1 MAASLSA
8 KQKELLE
15 RYNRTD
21 TAFPS
26 LTLASLF
33 ENQAKA
39 TPKSEAVRYHQRS
52 LTYSQLNEK
61 ANRLAHFLR
70 KNGAG
75 RNQYIGLCVD
85 RSLEMAWS
93 ISGIIKSGAAYVPFD
108 ASYPQERI
116 SYMIRQSA
124 IKTVIAQKEY
134 ASLFQSSGIK
144 VITFEELDDLLKN
157 ESAANP
163 EVINQP
169 DDAAYVLFTSGST
182 GNPKGVVMIHRALT
196 NLLHWQNSKTNL
208 GTPAVTLQ
216 FAPVSFDVSF
226 QEFFSTWTTG
236 GCIVMIDDDFRLNAI
251 KLLTFIIEQKIERLF
266 LPFIA
271 LQHLAQVAVESNTFP
286 KGLKDVITAGE
297 QLRITSAIRKFFTE
311 LPDTRLHNHYGPT
324 ETHVITAYTL
334 PVDVASWNELPPI
347 GTPVSNT
354 KIFLLNDAML
364 PVEIGEEGELY
375 AAGEALAHGYINA
388 EELTN
393 ERFLKNPFG
402 EGRIYK
408 TGDLARY
415 LTDGNIEYLG
425 RADGQ
430 VKVRGYRIELA
441 EVESAV
447 EKLQEVKLAVAT
459 VREDEPGNKKLAVYV
474 MMKDGKNFSPAKIRT
489 HLKAILPDYMMPSF
503 IVQVNDFPRTPS
515 GKIDKRSLP
524 KPDNKRPELGNVF
537 IEPAT
542 DLQKLLALLW
552 CDLLGI
558 DRAGTEDNFFDLG
571 GNSLLALQMIA
582 RLKTEHG
589 YDLPVVKLYQQPTIK
604 GIEKILSGN
613 KSDSFYDKAHARLKK
628 ENNTAEI
635 KSLEDGIAIIG
646 MAGKFPGA
654 KNTDELW
661 QILEQEKETTKFF
674 TKAELDITIPEEI
687 KNDPSYVAA
696 RGVIDDADKFDAA
709 FFGMNPK
716 VAELMDPQ
724 QRVMLETA
732 WAALE
737 NAGYAAD
744 KFQGLVGVFTG
755 MGNNTY
761 FTHNVLSDKEAIERV
776 GSFLVMTANE
786 KDYIATR
793 IAHEMNLKGPAL
805 SIHTA
810 CSTSLVAVASAF
822 ESLLNNKCDMALS
835 GGVSVT
841 SPVNSGHL
849 YNEGGMFSSDG
860 HTRPF
865 DTKATGT
872 VFSDGCG
879 MVVLKRYIDAVRDGD
894 TIYAVIR
901 GAALNNDG
909 AEKASFTAPSVEGQA
924 MVIAMAQAQAG
935 IEPDTITYVEAHGTA
950 TPLGDPIEVEAL
962 TLAFRGKTDKK
973 QFCAL
978 GSVKSNFGHLTPAA
992 GVAGLIKTVLAM
1004 KHKKIPATL
1013 HFASPNP
1020 AIDFENSPFYVNNK
1034 LIDWKTDG
1042 IPRRAGISS
1051 FGVGGTNV
1059 HVIVEEAPEQ
1069 QPSGIAR
1076 SKHLMLL
1083 SAKTENALE
1092 ESTSNLKTY
1101 LSHHPEI
1108 NLADAAYT
1116 LQTGRKHFN
1125 HRKFLG
1131 CSNHQL
1137 DNLSPKNSGN
1147 RKLESPATGVAF
1159 MFPGQGSQYAGMGQN
1174 LYRDE
1179 IVFKHAVDQCAT
1191 HFEKHLKRDIREIL
1205 FPSSEKLQ
1213 EAEQLIKE
1221 TVYTQSTLFTIGYAL
1236 AELWM
1241 SWGIKPAALIGHSIG
1256 EYAAACIAGVMSLQ
1270 EACFI
1275 VANRGSMMQSMPPG
1289 SMLSVR
1295 AAHTDVEE
1303 YLSPKLS
1310 IAAINGPQLCVVA
1323 GETSEVE
1330 KLQAELEKK
1339 EIVCKMLVTSH
1350 AFHSVMMEPVVKPFE
1365 EKVRS
1370 IKLEE
1375 PQIPILSTVT
1385 ANWMRPEEAT
1395 DASYWSNQIR
1405 KPVRFAEGI
1414 QTIWKTQ
1421 PGYVMLELGP
1431 RNTATTMARQ
1441 QSADPKKQ
1449 IAIPSLGDTNA
1460 NDAEWESMLSAIG
1473 QLWLCG
1479 IEINWQNFYALEN
1492 RKRVPLPTYPFE
1504 RKRFWKD
1511 VVPAKQI
1518 MQPAVSP
1525 SVLPLPEFNYPVQ
1538 QIIPSQETTSM
1549 TNRKERLIAELKDM
1563 FEDASGIEM
1572 KSASPD
1578 VSFLEMGLDSLFLTQ
1593 SALSIS
1599 KRYGVKVTF
1608 RQLNDDLSSLNAL
1621 SSYLDEKLPAET
1633 APAVSPQ
1640 PASHAQ
1646 TVPTA
1651 SVAPAQLP
1659 PITPNL
1665 SPSTSHLNM
1674 FMMQQMQM
1682 MQMMMQQMMQ
1692 QSTLPAVAPS
1702 VQAHIEKS
1710 VEIKAHTKKEDISEN
1725 EKADL
1730 AKPFGAIARIEKSG
1744 HAELTESQ
1752 KKWLSD
1758 FMDKYISKTKKSKSY
1773 CQEYR
1778 PYLADP
1784 RVVTG
1789 FKPALKEII
1798 YQVVVNKSKGVKMW
1812 DLDGNEYVDVL
1823 NGFGSNFFGWG
1834 SDVLMNV
1841 WKKQLEEGIELGPQT
1856 PLAGECAK
1864 LICELTGYDRAGF
1877 CNTGSEAVLGAMRIA
1892 RTVTGKNLIV
1902 CFNGSYHGINDE
1914 VIVRGTKSLKS
1925 FPAAAGI
1932 PKESVQNML
1941 VLDYGTKESLDIIK
1955 ERIDEIAAVMIEPIQ
1970 SRRADFHPRE
1980 FIHDVRKVTQ
1990 ENGVLM
1996 IFDEVITGFRLR
2008 LGGAQEYYEVKADLS
2023 TYGKVIGGNMPIG
2036 AIAGRKDFMDA
2047 LDGGFWQFGD
2057 NSVPE
2062 VGVTYFAGTFV
2073 RHPLAMAAMKEV
2085 LLHLKKEGKPLYE
2098 KLNAKTLRLT
2108 EEVNAHAKQLGAP
2121 FKLVTFGSLFKGK
2134 WETEPQFTEL
2144 LFALMRFKGVHI
2156 MDGFPCFLTLA
2167 YTDADVDFVIRCFK
2181 DSLSELCSHGF
2192 IPTTKSNGIS
2202 SNGSNG
2208 HASTQTMPPV
2218 PGAKLGKDASGKPAW
2233 FVPDPERPGKYLQV
2247 K

>member
-1 MAASLSA
+1 MAALSA
-8 KQKELLE
+8 KQKQLLE
-15 RYNRTD
+15 RFNGTEADY
-21 TAFPS
+21 PS
-26 LTLASLF
+26 LTLAALF
-33 ENQAKA
+33 EQQANS
-39 TPKSEAVRYHQRS
+39 TPEAEAVRYHHQS
-52 LTYSQLNEK
+52 LTYSGLNQK
-61 ANRLAHFLR
+61 ANQLAHCL
-70 KNGAG
+70 KKKASS
-75 RNQYIGLCVD
+75 RNHYIGLCVD

-93 ISGIIKSGAAYVPFD
+93 ILGILKSGAAYVPFD
-108 ASYPQERI
+108 ATYPQERI

-134 ASLFQSSGIK
+134 ASLFNSQGIEI
-144 VITFEELDDLLKN
+144 ITYEELNDLLKQ
-157 ESAANP
+157 ESTVNP

-182 GNPKGVVMIHRALT
+182 GHPKGVVMIHLALT
-196 NLLHWQNSKTNL
+196 NLLHWQNTKTNL
-208 GTPAVTLQ
+208 GKKAVTLQ

-236 GCIVMIDDDFRLNAI
+236 GCIVMIDDDFRLNAVR
-251 KLLTFIIEQKIERLF
+251 LLTFIEEQKIERLF

-271 LQHLAQVAVESNTFP
+271 LQHLAQVAADSNNYP
-286 KGLKDVITAGE
+286 QSLKDVITAGE
-297 QLRITSAIRKFFTE
+297 QLRITSAIRKFFTA
-311 LPDTRLHNHYGPT
+311 LPHVKLHNHYGPT
-324 ETHVITAYTL
+324 ETHVITAFTL
-334 PVDVASWNELPPI
+334 PDDVSGWMELPPI

-354 KIFLLNDAML
+354 KIFLLNNALL

-375 AAGEALAHGYINA
+375 AAGAALARGYINA

-393 ERFLKNPFG
+393 ERFVKNPFG
-402 EGRIYK
+402 EGTMYK

-415 LTDGNIEYLG
+415 LPDGNIEYLG
-425 RADGQ
+425 RVDGQ

-447 EKLQEVKLAVAT
+447 EKFQDVMQAVAT

-474 MMKDGKNFSPAKIRT
+474 RLMDGKNFNPAKIRS
-489 HLKAILPDYMMPSF
+489 HLKSILPDFMMPSF

-524 KPDNKRPELGNVF
+524 KPENKRPELGNIF
-537 IEPAT
+537 IEPST
-542 DLQKLLALLW
+542 ELQKLLAKVW
-552 CDLLGI
+552 CDLLEI
-558 DRAGTEDNFFDLG
+558 DRTGTEDNFFDLG

-582 RLKTEHG
+582 RLKTMHG
-589 YDLPVVKLYQQPTIK
+589 YDLSVVKLYQQPTIK
-604 GIEKILSGN
+604 GIEKILAG
-613 KSDSFYDKAHARLKK
+613 SDSESFYDKAHARLKK
-628 ENNTAEI
+628 EKGSAEI
-635 KSLEDGIAIIG
+635 KSVEDGIAIIG

-661 QILEQEKETTKFF
+661 QILEQGKETTRFF
-674 TKAELDITIPEEI
+674 TKAELDSSIPDEL
-687 KNDPSYVAA
+687 KNDPLYVAA
-696 RGVIDDADKFDAA
+696 RGVIEDADKFDAA
-709 FFGMNPK
+709 FFNMNPK

-744 KFQGLVGVFTG
+744 KYQGMIGVFTG

-793 IAHEMNLKGPAL
+793 IAHELNLKGPAL

-822 ESLLNNKCDMALS
+822 ESLLNNKCDMALA
-835 GGVSVT
+835 GGVTIT

-865 DTKATGT
+865 DARATGT
-872 VFSDGCG
+872 VFSDGCAV
-879 MVVLKRYIDAVRDGD
+879 VVLKRYSDAIRDGD
-894 TIYAVIR
+894 TIHAVIR

-935 IEPDTITYVEAHGTA
+935 IEPDSITYVEAHGTA

-962 TLAFRGKTDKK
+962 TLAFRGKTDRK

-1013 HFASPNP
+1013 HFTSPNT

-1042 IPRRAGISS
+1042 VPRRAGISS

-1083 SAKTENALE
+1083 SAKTENAMDE
-1092 ESTSNLKTY
+1092 YTSNLKTY
-1101 LSHHPEI
+1101 LAGHPEI

-1116 LQTGRKHFN
+1116 LQLGRKHFN
-1125 HRKFLG
+1125 HRRFMV

-1137 DNLSPKNSGN
+1137 EPVLPKNTGS
-1147 RKLESPATGVAF
+1147 RKLESPASGVVF

-1179 IVFKHAVDQCAT
+1179 IVFKHAVDQCAGY
-1191 HFEKHLKRDIREIL
+1191 FEKHLQRDIRQVL
-1205 FPSSEKLQ
+1205 FPSPEKLQ
-1213 EAEQLIKE
+1213 EAEKQIKE

-1241 SWGIKPAALIGHSIG
+1241 SWGIKPSALIGHSIG
-1256 EYAAACIAGVMSLQ
+1256 EYVAACIAGVMRL
-1270 EACFI
+1270 EDACFL
-1275 VANRGSMMQSMPPG
+1275 VAHRGSMMQSMPPG

-1295 AAHTDVEE
+1295 APYTEIE
-1303 YLSPKLS
+1303 KLLNPEIS

-1323 GETSEVE
+1323 GETKEIE
-1330 KLQAELEKK
+1330 KLQQQLEAK

-1350 AFHSVMMEPVVKPFE
+1350 AFHSVMMEPVIKPFE
-1365 EKVRS
+1365 EKARS
-1370 IKLEE
+1370 IRLNE

-1385 ANWMRPEEAT
+1385 AAWMKPEEAT
-1395 DASYWSNQIR
+1395 NASYWSHQIR

-1414 QTIWKTQ
+1414 QQIWKSQ
-1421 PGYVMLELGP
+1421 PDCIMLELGP

-1449 IAIPSLGDTNA
+1449 IAIASLGDTHL
-1460 NDAEWESMLSAIG
+1460 NDTEWEYLLAAIG
-1473 QLWLCG
+1473 HLWLCG
-1479 IEINWQNFYALEN
+1479 IELNWQNFYALEY
-1492 RKRVPLPTYPFE
+1492 RKHVPLPTYPFE
-1504 RKRFWKD
+1504 RKRYWKD
-1511 VVPAKQI
+1511 VTPAKLQAV
-1518 MQPAVSP
+1518 QPVASP
-1525 SVLPLPEFNYPVQ
+1525 SVLPLPENNFQVQ
-1538 QIIPSQETTSM
+1538 QIIPEQETIAM

-1572 KSASPD
+1572 KNANPG

-1608 RQLNDDLSSLNAL
+1608 RQLNDDLSSLSAL
-1621 SSYLDEKLPAET
+1621 SSYLDEKLPAEAAI
-1633 APAVSPQ
+1633 APAP
-1640 PASHAQ
+1640 PASIPASSSSQPMIPNVPVTAQ
-1646 TVPTA
+1646 P
-1651 SVAPAQLP
+1651 S
-1659 PITPNL
+1659 NL
-1665 SPSTSHLNM
+1665 SL

-1682 MQMMMQQMMQ
+1682 MQLMMQQMMQ
-1692 QSTLPAVAPS
+1692 QNIPQPVAPS

-1710 VEIKAHTKKEDISEN
+1710 VEIKAHTKKEDITEN

-1744 HAELTESQ
+1744 HAELTDTQ
-1752 KKWLSD
+1752 HKWLSD
-1758 FMDKYISKTKKSKSY
+1758 FMTKYVSKTKKSKAY

-1778 PYLADP
+1778 SYLADP

-1798 YQVVVNKSKGVKMW
+1798 YQVVINKSKGVKMW

-1834 SDVLMNV
+1834 SDMLMDV

-1980 FIHDVRKVTQ
+1980 FIHDVRKITQ
-1990 ENGVLM
+1990 ENNVLM

-2008 LGGAQEYYEVKADLS
+2008 LGGAQEYYDVKADLS

-2036 AIAGRKDFMDA
+2036 AIAGKREFMDA
-2047 LDGGFWQFGD
+2047 LDGGYWQFGD

-2108 EEVNAHAKQLGAP
+2108 EEVNAHSKQLGAP
-2121 FKLVTFGSLFKGK
+2121 LKLVTFGSLFKAK

-2144 LFALMRFKGVHI
+2144 LFALMRYKGVHI

-2167 YTDADVDFVIRCFK
+2167 FTDSDVDFVINCFK
-2181 DSLSELCSHGF
+2181 DSLNELCSLGF
-2192 IPTTKSNGIS
+2192 IPVAKTTGVS

-2208 HASTQTMPPV
+2208 HGGAHSMPPV
-2218 PGAKLGKDASGKPAW
+2218 PGAKLGKDIHGKPAW
-2233 FVPDPERPGKYLQV
+2233 FIPDPERPGKYLQV

>member
-1 MAASLSA
+1 MATALTA
-8 KQKELLE
+8 RQKELLE
-15 RYNRTD
+15 RFNRTE
-21 TAFPS
+21 APFPS
-26 LTLASLF
+26 HTLAAMF
-33 ENQAKA
+33 ENQVKS
-39 TPKSEAVRYHQRS
+39 TPDAEAIRYHDQS
-52 LTYSQLNEK
+52 LTYTQLNQQ
-61 ANRLAHFLR
+61 ANQLAHLLKR
-70 KNGAG
+70 KGSG
-75 RNQYIGLCVD
+75 RNQFIGLCID
-85 RSLEMAWS
+85 RSVEMAWS
-93 ISGIIKSGAAYVPFD
+93 ILGIIKSGAAYVPFD

-116 SYMIRQSA
+116 RYMIRQSA
-124 IKTVIAQKEY
+124 ISAVIAQKKY
-134 ASLFQSSGIK
+134 ADLFRSLGTD
-144 VITFEELDDLLKN
+144 VITLEELNKELED
-157 ESAANP
+157 ESAENP
-163 EVINQP
+163 AVINQP

-196 NLLHWQNSKTNL
+196 NLLHWQNTQTCLNTK
-208 GTPAVTLQ
+208 AVTLQ
-216 FAPVSFDVSF
+216 FAPISFDVSF
-226 QEFFSTWTTG
+226 QELFSTWTTG

-251 KLLTFIIEQKIERLF
+251 QLLKFIEQQKIERLF

-271 LQHLAQVAVESNTFP
+271 LQHLAQVAVESNTYP
-286 KGLKDVITAGE
+286 ACLKDVITAGE
-297 QLRITSAIRKFFTE
+297 QLRMTTAIRQFFTG
-311 LPDTRLHNHYGPT
+311 LAHTRLHNHYGPT
-324 ETHVITAYTL
+324 ETHVVTAFTL
-334 PVDVASWNELPPI
+334 TDHFNTCSDLPPI
-347 GTPVSNT
+347 GTPVANT
-354 KIFLLNDAML
+354 KIFLLNEAML
-364 PVEIGEEGELY
+364 PVEPGEEGELY
-375 AAGEALAHGYINA
+375 VAGEALARGYIHA
-388 EELTN
+388 EELTR
-393 ERFLKNPFG
+393 ERFLQNPFG
-402 EGRIYK
+402 QGKMYK

-415 LTDGNIEYLG
+415 LPDGNIEYLG

-441 EVESAV
+441 EVESAA
-447 EKLQEVKLAVAT
+447 ERFQDVKQAVAA

-474 MMKDGKNFSPAKIRT
+474 LLQEGKHFSQAKIRT
-489 HLKAILPDYMMPSF
+489 HLKSVLPDYMMPSF
-503 IVQVNDFPRTPS
+503 IVPVMDFPRTPS

-542 DLQKLLALLW
+542 DVQKMLAKVW
-552 CDLLGI
+552 CDLLEI
-558 DRAGTEDNFFDLG
+558 DRAGAEDNFFDLG

-582 RLKTEHG
+582 KLKTEHG
-589 YDLPVVKLYQQPTIK
+589 FELPVVKLYQQPTIK

-613 KSDSFYDKAHARLKK
+613 VETSFYDKAMARLKK
-628 ENNTAEI
+628 EKENAEI
-635 KSLEDGIAIIG
+635 KSVEDGIAIIG

-654 KNTDELW
+654 RNTDELW
-661 QILEQEKETTKFF
+661 QILEQGKETTSFF
-674 TKAELDITIPEEI
+674 TKEELDHTIPAEL

-737 NAGYAAD
+737 NSGYAAD
-744 KFQGLVGVFTG
+744 TFQGLIGVFAG

-761 FTHNVLSDKEAIERV
+761 FTHNVLSDKDAIERV
-776 GSFLVMTANE
+776 GSFMVMTANE

-793 IAHEMNLKGPAL
+793 IAHELNLKGPAL

-810 CSTSLVAVASAF
+810 CSTSLVAVAAAF
-822 ESLLNNKCDMALS
+822 ESLLNNKCDMALA
-835 GGVSVT
+835 GGVSIT
-841 SPVNSGHL
+841 SPVYSGHL

-865 DTKATGT
+865 DSKASGT

-879 MVVLKRYIDAVRDGD
+879 MVVLKRYSDAVRDGD
-894 TIYAVIR
+894 TIHAVIR

-924 MVIAMAQAQAG
+924 MVISMAQAQAG
-935 IEPDTITYVEAHGTA
+935 IEPGSITYVEAHGTA

-992 GVAGLIKTVLAM
+992 GVTGLIKTVLAL

-1013 HFASPNP
+1013 HFTSPNP
-1020 AIDFENSPFYVNNK
+1020 AIDFSNSPFFVNNQ

-1042 IPRRAGISS
+1042 IPRRAGVSS

-1069 QPSGIAR
+1069 AQSGIAR

-1092 ESTSNLKTY
+1092 ESVANLKNY
-1101 LSHHPEI
+1101 LSRHPET
-1108 NLADAAYT
+1108 NLADAAFT
-1116 LQTGRKHFN
+1116 LQTGRKHFQY
-1125 HRKFLG
+1125 RRFIV
-1131 CSNHQL
+1131 CSNHRF
-1137 DNLSPKNSGN
+1137 DDISPKNSGG
-1147 RKLESPATGVAF
+1147 RKLENPSSGVVF

-1179 IVFKHAVDQCAT
+1179 LVFKHAVDQCAGN
-1191 HFEKHLKRDIREIL
+1191 FKKHLNRDIREIL
-1205 FPSSEKLQ
+1205 FPSPDRLE
-1213 EAEQLIKE
+1213 EAGQLIKE
-1221 TVYTQSTLFTIGYAL
+1221 TVYTQTALFTVGYAL
-1236 AELWM
+1236 AQLWM

-1256 EYAAACIAGVMSLQ
+1256 EYAAACLAGVMSLE
-1270 EACFI
+1270 EACFL
-1275 VANRGSMMQSMPPG
+1275 VSHRGSLMQSMPPG

-1295 AAHTDVEE
+1295 AAASDIEQLLT
-1303 YLSPKLS
+1303 PKLS

-1323 GETSEVE
+1323 GETKEVE
-1330 KLQAELEKK
+1330 QLQTALEKK
-1339 EIVCKMLVTSH
+1339 EIVCKLLVTSH

-1365 EKVRS
+1365 EKVKTIS
-1370 IKLEE
+1370 LSE

-1385 ANWMRPEEAT
+1385 AQWMQPGEAT
-1395 DASYWSNQIR
+1395 DPAYWSHQIR

-1414 QTIWKTQ
+1414 QSIWKSH
-1421 PGYVMLELGP
+1421 PDLVMLELGP

-1449 IAIPSLGDTNA
+1449 IAIPSLGDTHL

-1473 QLWLCG
+1473 QLWLCNV
-1479 IEINWQNFYALEN
+1479 EVNWQNFYALEK
-1492 RKRVPLPTYPFE
+1492 RKRIPLPTYPFE
-1504 RKRFWKD
+1504 RKRYWKE
-1511 VVPAKQI
+1511 VQPAKTI
-1518 MQPAVSP
+1518 AQPQAALPVSSSAEIHY
-1525 SVLPLPEFNYPVQ
+1525 SVPPVNP
-1538 QIIPSQETTSM
+1538 IQENTAM

-1572 KSASPD
+1572 KNANPN
-1578 VSFLEMGLDSLFLTQ
+1578 VSFTEMGLDSLFLTQ
-1593 SALSIS
+1593 SALSIT

-1608 RQLNDDLSSLNAL
+1608 RQLNDDLSSLSAL
-1621 SSYLDEKLPAET
+1621 SAYLDEKLPAEAM
-1633 APAVSPQ
+1633 APPQSSAPQRSAQAAPMFSPVSAP
-1640 PASHAQ
+1640 PPPS
-1646 TVPTA
+1646 
-1651 SVAPAQLP
+1651 SVSNM
-1659 PITPNL
+1659 NL
-1665 SPSTSHLNM
+1665 

-1692 QSTLPAVAPS
+1692 QSAQPPVAPA

-1710 VEIKAHTKKEDISEN
+1710 VEIKSHTRKEDLTEN

-1744 HAELTESQ
+1744 HAELTDTQ
-1752 KKWLSD
+1752 KKWLSH
-1758 FMDKYISKTKKSKSY
+1758 FMNQYISKTRKSKDY
-1773 CQEYR
+1773 CQQYR
-1778 PYLADP
+1778 SYLADP

-1789 FKPALKEII
+1789 FKPVLKEII
-1798 YQVVVNKSKGVKMW
+1798 YQVVVHKSKGVKMW

-1834 SDVLMNV
+1834 SEVLMNV
-1841 WKKQLEEGIELGPQT
+1841 WKKQLEDGIELGPQT

-1892 RTVTGKNLIV
+1892 RTVTGRNLIV

-1941 VLDYGTKESLDIIK
+1941 VLDYGTRESLDIIK

-1980 FIHDVRKVTQ
+1980 FIHEVRKVTQ
-1990 ENGVLM
+1990 QNNVLM

-2008 LGGAQEYYEVKADLS
+2008 LGGAQEYYEVKADIS

-2036 AIAGRKDFMDA
+2036 AIAGRREYMDV

-2085 LLHLKKEGKPLYE
+2085 LLYLKKEGKPLYE

-2108 EEVNAHAKQLGAP
+2108 EEVNAHAKELGAP

-2134 WETEPQFTEL
+2134 WDTEPPFTEL

-2167 YTDADVDFVIRCFK
+2167 FTDADVDFVVKCFK
-2181 DSLSELCSHGF
+2181 ESLTELCSHGF
-2192 IPTTKSNGIS
+2192 IPTSKANGVS
-2202 SNGSNG
+2202 TNGQSR
-2208 HASTQTMPPV
+2208 TQSMPPV

-2233 FVPDPERPGKYLQV
+2233 FIPDPERPGKYLQV

>member
-1 MAASLSA
+1 MASSLSA

-15 RYNRTD
+15 RFNRTD
-21 TAFPS
+21 ADFPALS
-26 LTLASLF
+26 LSALF
-33 ENQAKA
+33 NLQANS
-39 TPKSEAVRYHQRS
+39 TPEAEAVRYHDKS
-52 LTYSQLNEK
+52 LTYSKLNQQ
-61 ANRLAHFLR
+61 ANLLANYL
-70 KNGAG
+70 KKKGAG
-75 RNQYIGLCVD
+75 PNHYIGLCID
-85 RSLEMAWS
+85 RSLELAYS
-93 ISGIIKSGAAYVPFD
+93 IWGIIKSGAAYVPFD
-108 ASYPQERI
+108 PSYPQERI

-124 IKTVIAQKEY
+124 VKTVLAQKEY
-134 ASLFQSSGIK
+134 ASLFCSSGIE
-144 VITFEELDDLLKN
+144 VISFEDLQNALKN
-157 ESAANP
+157 ESAADP
-163 EVINQP
+163 EIINRP

-196 NLLHWQNSKTNL
+196 NLLHWQNTKTNL
-208 GTPAVTLQ
+208 GAKAVTLQ

-226 QEFFSTWTTG
+226 QEIFSTWTTG
-236 GCIVMIDDDFRLNAI
+236 GCLVMIDDDYRLNAI
-251 KLLTFIIEQKIERLF
+251 RLLQFIEEQKTERLF

-271 LQHLAQVAVESNTFP
+271 LQHLAQVAVESMTYP
-286 KGLKDVITAGE
+286 KCLKDVITAGE
-297 QLRITSAIRKFFTE
+297 QLRITAAIRNFFTE
-311 LPDTRLHNHYGPT
+311 LSHVKLHNHYGPT

-334 PVDVASWNELPPI
+334 PRHVSEWPELPSI

-364 PVEIGEEGELY
+364 PVKMGEEGELY
-375 AAGEALAHGYINA
+375 AAGDALARGYINA
-388 EELTN
+388 DDLTK

-402 EGRIYK
+402 DGRIYK

-415 LTDGNIEYLG
+415 LPDGNIEYLG

-430 VKVRGYRIELA
+430 VKIRGYRIELA

-447 EKLQEVKLAVAT
+447 EKLQDVKQAVAM

-474 MMKDGKNFSPAKIRT
+474 LMNDGKNFSAAKIRS
-489 HLKAILPDYMMPSF
+489 HLKSVLPDYMMPSYL
-503 IVQVNDFPRTPS
+503 VQVNDFPRMPS
-515 GKIDKRSLP
+515 GKIDKRSLS
-524 KPDNKRPELGNVF
+524 KPDNKRPELGNIF

-542 DLQKLLALLW
+542 ALQKLLAKLW
-552 CDLLGI
+552 CHLLEI

-589 YDLPVVKLYQQPTIK
+589 SDLPVVKLYQQPTIK
-604 GIEKILSGN
+604 GVEKILTGSQAE
-613 KSDSFYDKAHARLKK
+613 SFYDKAHARLKNEK
-628 ENNTAEI
+628 ASGSI
-635 KSLEDGIAIIG
+635 KNIEDGIAIIG

-654 KNTDELW
+654 KSTDELW
-661 QILEQEKETTKFF
+661 QILEQGKETTKLF
-674 TKAELDITIPEEI
+674 TKTELDSTIPDEI
-687 KNDPSYVAA
+687 KNDASYVAA

-724 QRVMLETA
+724 QRIMLETA

-737 NAGYAAD
+737 NAGYSTD
-744 KFQGLVGVFTG
+744 KFQQLIGVFAG

-793 IAHEMNLKGPAL
+793 LAHEMNLKGPAL

-810 CSTSLVAVASAF
+810 CSTSLVAVTAAV
-822 ESLLNNKCDMALS
+822 ESLLNNKCDMALA
-835 GGVSVT
+835 GGVSIT

-865 DTKATGT
+865 DAKATGT

-879 MVVLKRYIDAVRDGD
+879 MVVLKRYREAVSDGD
-894 TIYAVIR
+894 TIHAVIR

-935 IEPDTITYVEAHGTA
+935 IEPDTISYIEAHGTA

-973 QFCAL
+973 QFCAI

-992 GVAGLIKTVLAM
+992 GVTGLIKTVLAM

-1013 HFASPNP
+1013 HFTSPNP
-1020 AIDFENSPFYVNNK
+1020 AIDFDNSPFFVNNK
-1034 LIDWKTDG
+1034 LMDWKTDG

-1059 HVIVEEAPEQ
+1059 HVIVEEAPDQ

-1092 ESTSNLKTY
+1092 EATVNLKSY
-1101 LSHHPEI
+1101 LNNHHEI
-1108 NLADAAYT
+1108 NLADAAFT

-1125 HRKFLG
+1125 YRRFLVCG
-1131 CSNHQL
+1131 NHQL
-1137 DNLSPKNSGN
+1137 DNISPKNSGSK
-1147 RKLESPATGVAF
+1147 KLESPASGIVF

-1179 IVFKHAVDQCAT
+1179 IVFKHAVDQCAVN
-1191 HFEKHLKRDIREIL
+1191 FEKLLKRDIREIL
-1205 FPSSEKLQ
+1205 FPKPEQ
-1213 EAEQLIKE
+1213 IAEAEKLIKE

-1256 EYAAACIAGVMSLQ
+1256 EYAAACMAGVMSL
-1270 EACFI
+1270 EDACFL
-1275 VANRGSMMQSMPPG
+1275 VAHRGSMMQSMPPG

-1295 AAHTDVEE
+1295 VAHSEIE
-1303 YLSPKLS
+1303 KLLNPKLS
-1310 IAAINGPQLCVVA
+1310 IAAVNGPQLCVVA
-1323 GETSEVE
+1323 GETLEVE

-1339 EIVCKMLVTSH
+1339 EIVCKILVTSH
-1350 AFHSVMMEPVVKPFE
+1350 AFHSVMMDPVIKPFE
-1365 EKVRS
+1365 EKVKS
-1370 IKLEE
+1370 VKLNE
-1375 PQIPILSTVT
+1375 PKIPILSTVT
-1385 ANWMRPEEAT
+1385 ADWMTNNEAT
-1395 DASYWSNQIR
+1395 DPSYWSRQIR

-1414 QTIWKTQ
+1414 KSIWKAE
-1421 PGYVMLELGP
+1421 PSYVMLELGP
-1431 RNTATTMARQ
+1431 RNTASTMARQ
-1441 QSADPKKQ
+1441 QSVDPKKQ
-1449 IAIPSLGDTNA
+1449 VAIPSLGDSHL
-1460 NDAEWESMLSAIG
+1460 NDAEWDSMLTAIG

-1479 IEINWQNFYALEN
+1479 IEVDWQNFYSLEK

-1504 RKRFWKD
+1504 RMRFWKE
-1511 VVPAKQI
+1511 VIPAKQSSL
-1518 MQPAVSP
+1518 QPAGSP
-1525 SVLPLPEFNYPVQ
+1525 TVLPLPEIHYPAQ
-1538 QIIPSQETTSM
+1538 PIIQSQENNNM
-1549 TNRKERLIAELKDM
+1549 TNRKEKLIAELKDM
-1563 FEDASGIEM
+1563 LEDASGIEM
-1572 KSASPD
+1572 KNVNPGI
-1578 VSFLEMGLDSLFLTQ
+1578 SFLEMGLDSLFLTQ

-1621 SSYLDEKLPAET
+1621 SHYLDQKLPAEAS
-1633 APAVSPQ
+1633 APATLS
-1640 PASHAQ
+1640 AAAIS
-1646 TVPTA
+1646 PTA
-1651 SVAPAQLP
+1651 ALPNAPFAPLPISAQSS
-1659 PITPNL
+1659 NL
-1665 SPSTSHLNM
+1665 NL

-1682 MQMMMQQMMQ
+1682 MQLMMQQMMQ
-1692 QSTLPAVAPS
+1692 QTAQPPVAPS

-1710 VEIKAHTKKEDISEN
+1710 VEIKAHTRKEDISEN

-1744 HAELTESQ
+1744 HAELNDLQ
-1752 KKWLSD
+1752 QKWLSD
-1758 FMDKYISKTKKSKSY
+1758 FMNKYISKTGKSKSY

-1778 PYLADP
+1778 SYLADP

-1798 YQVVVNKSKGVKMW
+1798 YQIVVNKSKGVKMW

-1834 SDVLMNV
+1834 SEVLMNV

-1864 LICELTGYDRAGF
+1864 LICELTGYDRTGF

-1955 ERIDEIAAVMIEPIQ
+1955 ERMDEIAAVMIEPIQ

-1980 FIHDVRKVTQ
+1980 FIHDVRKLTQ
-1990 ENGVLM
+1990 ENNVLM

-2008 LGGAQEYYEVKADLS
+2008 LGGAQEYYDVKADLS

-2036 AIAGRKDFMDA
+2036 AIAGKKEFMDA

-2085 LLHLKKEGKPLYE
+2085 LLYLKKEGKPLYE
-2098 KLNAKTLRLT
+2098 KLNAKTTRLT
-2108 EEVNAHAKQLGAP
+2108 EEVNAHANHLGAP

-2134 WETEPQFTEL
+2134 WEAEPQFTEL

-2167 YTDADVDFVIRCFK
+2167 FTDDNVDFVINCFK
-2181 DSLSELCSHGF
+2181 ESLSELCSMGF
-2192 IPTTKSNGIS
+2192 IQTSKANGIS

-2208 HASTQTMPPV
+2208 QKANALPPV
-2218 PGAKLGKDASGKPAW
+2218 PGAKLGKDAKGKPAW
-2233 FVPDPERPGKYLQV
+2233 FIPDPERPGKYLQIR
-2247 K
+2247 